1 MKHYTH
7 TKGTKIKGFSS
18 HKEHTFYE
26 TTTKRQMF
34 LIIEQFATLLKEDS
48 QDWVDKAENERDIL
62 KLNNIK

>member
-1 MKHYTH
+1 MKNYTH
-7 TKGTKIKGFSS
+7 TTGTKIKGYAS

-48 QDWVDKAENERDIL
+48 QDWVDKATTELEIL
-62 KLNNIK
+62 KINNIK

>member
-1 MKHYTH
+1 MKSYTH
-7 TKGTKIKGFSS
+7 QTGTKINGFSS

-48 QDWVDKAENERDIL
+48 QHWVDKATTELEIL
-62 KLNNIK
+62 KINNIK

>member
-1 MKHYTH
+1 MKNYTH
-7 TKGTKIKGFSS
+7 TTGTKIKGFSS

-48 QDWVDKAENERDIL
+48 AHWVDRAATELEIL
-62 KLNNIK
+62 KINNIK